1 MPPFQQ
7 DQGSRLHLVTVKELS
22 RYLHVH
28 PTTIYRLLKREEL
41 PAFKVGN
48 RWRFDLRKID
58 EWRLARSS
66 GSSDGE
72 PSN

>member
-1 MPPFQQ
+1 VPSFQQ
-7 DQGSRLHLVTVKELS
+7 GQASRPRIVTVKELS

-28 PTTIYRLLKREEL
+28 PTTVYRLLKREEL
-41 PAFKVGN
+41 PAFRVGN

-66 GSSDGE
+66 GSDGE
-72 PSN
+72 RSL

>member
-1 MPPFQQ
+1 
-7 DQGSRLHLVTVKELS
+7 VTVKELS

-28 PTTIYRLLKREEL
+28 PTTVYRLLKRDEL

-58 EWRLARSS
+58 EWRLTRPP
-66 GSSDGE
+66 GSEGE
-72 PSN
+72 PSS